1 MNHDHESSITNGEMP
16 MMCYGGKDLARS
28 YRTVRANTLKI
39 VEEIPESKL
48 DFVAAPGT
56 RTIRQLLTHIALSD
70 SFSGVH
76 KEKRTSFEGI
86 NFPQLIGQMQA
97 EEQMPRTK
105 SEVIALLTQR
115 GEETASWIEGLGD
128 DFLAE
133 PFNQPPGM
141 TPATKT
147 RFEMIMSLK
156 EHEMHHR
163 AQLMLMQRMIGQV
176 PHLTRAM
183 QERFAAA
190 AAQQRT

>member
-1 MNHDHESSITNGEMP
+1 

-39 VEEIPESKL
+39 VEELPESKL

-56 RTIRQLLTHIALSD
+56 RSIRQLLAHIALTD

-86 NFPQLIGQMQA
+86 NFPQVIGQMQA

-105 SEVIALLTQR
+105 SELIALLTQR
-115 GEETASWIEGLGD
+115 GEETASWIEGLSD

-133 PFNQPPGM
+133 PFNQPPGT

-147 RFEMIMSLK
+147 RFEMIMSMK

-163 AQLMLMQRMIGQV
+163 AQLMLMLRMIGQV
-176 PHLTRAM
+176 PPLTRAM

-190 AAQQRT
+190 AAAAQRT